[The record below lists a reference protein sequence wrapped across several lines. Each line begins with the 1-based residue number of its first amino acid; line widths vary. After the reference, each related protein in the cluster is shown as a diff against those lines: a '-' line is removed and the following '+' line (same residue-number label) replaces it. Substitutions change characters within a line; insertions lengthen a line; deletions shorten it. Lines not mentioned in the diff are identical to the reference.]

1 MQMETNAIAW
11 KTKDKIRLLYEKIP
25 NLKIYIE
32 NHKRNP
38 IIKNLWLR
46 IPSNIIDK
54 IIRMQTIIKTEK
66 AEL

>member
-1 MQMETNAIAW
+1 METNAIAR
-11 KTKDKIRLLYEKIP
+11 KTKDKIRLLYEIP

-54 IIRMQTIIKTEK
+54 IIRMQTIIKTAEK